1 MEDDTESLQTIGL
14 KKKFQDDNS
23 YMNIEV
29 KEGKHHTIDGTKVS
43 TFTTETLPLADERRL
58 DILSKISTLS
68 LLSYYL
74 IFNKQEFCPREGEG
88 EMSFPVKKGD
98 SLRKW
103 IVRKH
108 GTSKGFTTI

>member
-14 KKKFQDDNS
+14 KKKIQDDNS

-58 DILSKISTLS
+58 DILSKNQYSIPPE
-68 LLSYYL
+68 LLSYFQQTGIPSQGGRRGNEL
-74 IFNKQEFCPREGEG
+74 SSEEG
-88 EMSFPVKKGD
+88 
-98 SLRKW
+98 
-103 IVRKH
+103 
-108 GTSKGFTTI
+108 